1 MIISQPF
8 VMTLLFC
15 EALVLFFCTIALF
28 YGVKIA
34 FKFDENLLSPKQ
46 YKLAQTSYLVSTIVK
61 FALFVKLPLFLF
73 FIWVLDELSSLIPGA
88 MCAVGVIDATEFGA
102 YLLFFKITNLFLL
115 SGWIYLNSQDFKTK
129 TCKFM
134 KLKFRLFIIIFI
146 FIFCEIALE
155 YLHFFGI
162 KTTHIVQCCSEIFK
176 TSHFSV
182 NAFYH
187 KNSFILGAFYGIFT
201 LFAFSAIL
209 RKQSLFSALSAIF
222 VFVSIY
228 ALIRFFSPYIYE
240 LPTHKCPFCML
251 EKEYNYVGYAI
262 YILIFLGAMPGV
274 YSFISKLLNIKFDD
288 FYFKLSLFA
297 NSLLVAILSGF
308 VLVYRFKNGVWL

>member
-1 MIISQPF
+1 MITFQPF
-8 VMTLLFC
+8 VITLLFC
-15 EALVLFFCTIALF
+15 EALVLFFAIIALF
-28 YGVKIA
+28 YALKIA
-34 FKFDENLLSPKQ
+34 FKFDANLLNPAQ

-73 FIWVLDELSSLIPGA
+73 FIWTLDELSNLIPGA
-88 MCAVGVIDATEFGA
+88 MCAVGVIDATKFGA

-129 TCKFM
+129 TCEFTR
-134 KLKFRLFIIIFI
+134 LKFRFFIAIFI

-155 YLHFFGI
+155 YLHFFSI
-162 KTTHIVQCCSEIFK
+162 KTDHAVQCCSVIFR
-176 TSHFSV
+176 TSDFSQV
-182 NAFYH
+182 AFYH
-187 KNSFILGAFYGIFT
+187 QNSLILGAFYGTFA
-201 LFAFSAIL
+201 LFCVSAIL
-209 RKQSLFSALSAIF
+209 RKEAVFNALCVIF
-222 VFVSIY
+222 MFVSIY

-262 YILIFLGAMPGV
+262 YILIFFGALSGV
-274 YSFISKLLNIKFDD
+274 YGFIAKLLNIKFDN
-288 FYFKLSLFA
+288 FWYRLSLVA
-297 NSLLVAILSGF
+297 NSLLVAILSAF